1 MTGNVAQVFL
11 TDEEWSNALNAI
23 TAALRPSGRLVFE
36 TRDPAQEAW
45 RRWNCAESLRRSHV
59 PGIGPVKT
67 WCDITKVDQPFVS
80 FRWTFEFE
88 ADGAML
94 ISDSTLRFRSRA
106 EIERSLERA
115 GYAVEEVLDAPDRPG
130 LELVFVARRR

>member
-1 MTGNVAQVFL
+1 MVERVECNHRRASPIRAPRVRDQRSGPGGLATL
-11 TDEEWSNALNAI
+11 E
-23 TAALRPSGRLVFE
+23 LRGI
-36 TRDPAQEAW
+36 
-45 RRWNCAESLRRSHV
+45 LRRSHV